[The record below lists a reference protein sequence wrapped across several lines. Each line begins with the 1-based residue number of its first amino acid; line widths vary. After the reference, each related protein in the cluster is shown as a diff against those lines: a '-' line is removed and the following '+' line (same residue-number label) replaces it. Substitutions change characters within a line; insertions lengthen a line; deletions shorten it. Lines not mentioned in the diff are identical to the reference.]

1 MFLLCVML
9 LFFAAKILPKQK
21 KVTYILLPYLGLIM
35 SFLTLF
41 FWRTAGLEVWHLWA
55 LIVPFIGSTL
65 LYGVLT
71 IVSALIVY
79 GGLKIVL
86 KLVESGRLKRRE
98 PLKKRQIIGISI
110 SSLLAFLGI
119 LLGVCSVWAV
129 HSFGNMTFDQMVYTL
144 SQPLGDSDPGQVVN
158 FIENPFLTTSI
169 LFFIVF
175 NFFLVF
181 ALYTV
186 STRKKTQ
193 RQKSLLTSM
202 IALTSFLLVMA
213 SIFIGVREIGYAD
226 IKAYYF
232 EESDIY
238 EHYYVDPTS
247 VKMTFPE
254 KKRNLIYIFL
264 ESMESSYASQDVGGI
279 KETNLIPNL
288 TQLAMLEGTHFS
300 NTENLGGF
308 YQVPGANQTAS
319 SMVAQTSGLPLRAAG
334 GDVDANQYGQEGT
347 EFFPGAYSIGQVL
360 EKEGYN
366 QRLMMGSSRDFAGR
380 GKYFTQHGN
389 YTIQDVYWAR
399 EEGLIPEDY
408 WEWWGFEDRKLFD
421 FAKDS
426 ISELANQDAPFNFTM
441 LTVDTHFEDGYATE
455 ETPDLFG
462 DQYKNV
468 IYDNDRQLMAFL
480 DWIKAQSFYEN
491 TTVIL
496 VGDHLTMD
504 SDFFDDA
511 DPLYQRTVYNTILNA
526 PIEASQTTNRQVT
539 ALDMFPTT
547 LASLGVQIEGERLG
561 LGTNLFSTRETLA
574 EQLSFDTLYTELTK
588 RSEFYNNTLMKGT
601 DEEIL
606 RKRDAE
612 K

>member
-1 MFLLCVML
+1 MFILCGLL
-9 LFFAAKILPKQK
+9 LFFAAKILPRQK
-21 KVTYILLPYLGLIM
+21 KVSYILLPYLGLIM

-41 FWRTAGLEVWHLWA
+41 FWRTAGLEVWNLWA
-55 LIVPFIGSTL
+55 LLVPFIGSKLIYTL
-65 LYGVLT
+65 LALL
-71 IVSALIVY
+71 SSLIVY
-79 GGLKIVL
+79 GGLKFVL
-86 KLVESGRLKRRE
+86 KLVESGRLIRRK
-98 PLKKRQIIGISI
+98 PLKKRQIIGITCSSI
-110 SSLLAFLGI
+110 VAFLGI

-129 HSFGNMTFDQMVYTL
+129 NSFGNMTFDQMVYTL
-144 SQPLGDSDPGQVVN
+144 SQPLGDSDPGQVIN
-158 FIENPFLTTSI
+158 FIENPFLTTSV
-169 LFFIVF
+169 LFFIIF

-186 STRKKTQ
+186 STVKIKTRK
-193 RQKSLLTSM
+193 KSLLTPV
-202 IALTSFLLVMA
+202 IALTSFLVLIS
-213 SIFIGVREIGYAD
+213 SIFIGVMEIGYAD

-238 EHYYVDPTS
+238 DRYYVDPTT
-247 VKMTFPE
+247 VNVTFPE
-254 KKRNLIYIFL
+254 EKRNLIYIFL
-264 ESMESSYASQDVGGI
+264 ESMESSYASQEVGGI
-279 KETNLIPNL
+279 KENNLIPNL

-334 GDVDANQYGQEGT
+334 GDVDANNYGQGGT
-347 EFFPGAYSIGQVL
+347 DFFPGAYSIGEIL

-380 GKYFTQHGN
+380 GEYFTQHGN

-399 EEGLIPEDY
+399 QEGLIPEDY

-426 ISELANQDAPFNFTM
+426 ITELANQEQPFNFTM

-462 DQYKNV
+462 DQYQNV
-468 IYDNDRQLMAFL
+468 IYDNDRQLKEFL
-480 DWIKAQSFYEN
+480 DWIKSQPFYEN
-491 TTVIL
+491 TTVVL

-504 SDFFDDA
+504 SDFFEEA

-526 PIEASQTTNRQVT
+526 PITANQTTNRQAT

-547 LASLGVQIEGERLG
+547 LAALGVNIEGERLG
-561 LGTNLFSTRETLA
+561 LGTNLFSKRETLA
-574 EQLSFDTLYTELTK
+574 EQLSFDRLYTELTK
-588 RSEFYNNTLMKGT
+588 RSEFYNTRLMKGT
-601 DEEIL
+601 DEEVL
-606 RKRDAE
+606 RQQEAE

>member
-1 MFLLCVML
+1 
-9 LFFAAKILPKQK
+9 
-21 KVTYILLPYLGLIM
+21 M

-55 LIVPFIGSTL
+55 LIVPFVGSTL

-193 RQKSLLTSM
+193 RQKSLLTPM

-574 EQLSFDTLYTELTK
+574 EQLSFDALYTELTK